1 MSCQDD
7 ILKRCYDRH
16 PFEELNNI
24 DYSMLYGVMTA
35 FFQKFPD
42 SKTGVFFDVGCNAGS
57 FVKVLNSLVAGG
69 SIHCFEPHP
78 VLSKHVLEL
87 YPKIKMN
94 EYCIGNMNG
103 HIDIHIPIHSVGLS
117 SVIRRPVFEQL
128 NQEIVTLN
136 VKCQTLDS
144 YCVENSISS
153 IDFIKIDVEGAE
165 KLVFDGSKNMLSNK
179 KIKAGIFEV
188 GSTLTDAGTSADEI
202 CSILQGY
209 GYNIVKTLSP
219 NDYYFHI

>member
-1 MSCQDD
+1 
-7 ILKRCYDRH
+7 
-16 PFEELNNI
+16 
-24 DYSMLYGVMTA
+24 
-35 FFQKFPD
+35 
-42 SKTGVFFDVGCNAGS
+42 
-57 FVKVLNSLVAGG
+57 
-69 SIHCFEPHP
+69 
-78 VLSKHVLEL
+78 
-87 YPKIKMN
+87 MN

-103 HIDIHIPIHSVGLS
+103 YIDIHIPMHSVGLS

-144 YCVENSISS
+144 YCAENDISS

-219 NDYYFHI
+219 NDYYFHV